1 MTAKIARITLLV
13 TLSMAGCA
21 QLPDSGPVERV
32 VSAGSRTHGNVRY
45 EPAPPRPGAT
55 ALQIVDGYLDAML
68 AYPEATAIVQ
78 SYLTPEADAG
88 WRSTAGMTVYSSVI
102 TEPGKATTKLAALRI
117 TARELLTVDS
127 SGQATV
133 NGPDVARVLR
143 LERVDGQWRIAN
155 PVPGYLVTRGFADD
169 YLRSYPL
176 WYFDESGERL
186 VPELIHVVVSEQ
198 LPLTL
203 TRRLAAGPQLST
215 LRTYLPG
222 PDDLRVS
229 ITGKIVNVDF
239 RHLAGGSADKMAAQL
254 ISTLRGVPGLDGVR
268 VLVDGAPQGDV
279 HPIDAVVGFGPG
291 PLATRAYALRG
302 NRVVDVTSRVRAI
315 SGPWGR
321 SARNALAVAVDGEGI
336 AAVLPGRT
344 TVVAGARQGGRV
356 ATFTGTGFADPS
368 WDDAGWLWL
377 IDQEGGTRVRV
388 VRGDEVRTVSAGDL
402 GIVGSFAVAPD
413 RSRYA
418 AVIRSGEEESVVVGA
433 IQHNADGE
441 PIRLLTPRVV
451 SDKSA
456 GERAVGW
463 ESTTRIGFVATGA
476 AGQQLYSVGLDG
488 ADLSTGDALMGGVD
502 SWAGA
507 AADRADRWAA
517 DRRGQLW
524 HREPGGPW
532 RLKSHGH
539 FRALSSGR

>member
-1 MTAKIARITLLV
+1 MTARIARLALLV
-13 TLSMAGCA
+13 ALSLAGCA

-55 ALQIVDGYLDAML
+55 PQQIVDGYLDAML
-68 AYPEATAIVQ
+68 AYPEATGIVQ
-78 SYLTPEADAG
+78 SYLTPEAVAG
-88 WRSTAGMTVYSSVI
+88 WRSTAGMTVYSNVISV
-102 TEPGKATTKLAALRI
+102 PGKATTKHAAFRI
-117 TARELLTVDS
+117 TARKLLTVDS
-127 SGQATV
+127 SGEATM
-133 NGPDVARVLR
+133 NGPDVTRVLR
-143 LERVDGQWRIAN
+143 LDRVDGQWRIAN
-155 PVPGYLVTRGFADD
+155 PVPGYLVTREFADD

-186 VPELIHVVVSEQ
+186 VPELTHVVVSDQ

-203 TRRLAAGPQLST
+203 TRRLAAGPRLST
-215 LRTYLPG
+215 LRTYMPG

-229 ITGKIVNVDF
+229 ITGRIVNVDF
-239 RHLAGGSADKMAAQL
+239 QRVASGTADKMAAQL

-302 NRVVDVTSRVRAI
+302 NRVVDVTSRVRPI
-315 SGPWGR
+315 GGPWGR
-321 SARNALAVAVDGEGI
+321 SARNALAVAVDGEAI

-344 TVVAGARQGGRV
+344 TVVTGPRQGGRLE
-356 ATFTGTGFADPS
+356 TFTGTAFADPS

-377 IDQEGGTRVRV
+377 VDQQGGTRVRI
-388 VRGDEVRTVSAGDL
+388 VRGADLRTVNASDL
-402 GIVGSFAVAPD
+402 GIVSSFAVSPD

-433 IQHNADGE
+433 IQHNAAGD

-451 SDKSA
+451 SDKSS
-456 GERAVGW
+456 GERAAGW
-463 ESTTRIGFVATGA
+463 ESPTRIGFVATGA

-488 ADLSTGDALMGGVD
+488 ADLSTGDPLMGGVQ

-507 AADRADRWAA
+507 AADGADRWAA

-524 HREPGGPW
+524 HREPGGQW
-532 RLKSHGH
+532 RLKSHGQ

>member
-1 MTAKIARITLLV
+1 MTARIVRMILLLA
-13 TLSMAGCA
+13 LSLAGCA

-45 EPAPPRPGAT
+45 EPAPPPPGAT
-55 ALQIVDGYLDAML
+55 PRQIVDGYLDAML

-78 SYLTPEADAG
+78 SYLTPEAAAD
-88 WRSTAGMTVYSSVI
+88 WRSAAGMTVYSSVL
-102 TEPGKATTKLAALRI
+102 TTAREMTTRQAALRI
-117 TARELLTVDS
+117 TARTLLTVDS
-127 SGQATV
+127 SGEASV
-133 NGPDVARVLR
+133 GGRDVTRLLR
-143 LERVDGQWRIAN
+143 LDRVDGQWRIAN
-155 PVPGYLVTRGFADD
+155 PVPGYLVSRQFADD

-186 VPELIHVVVSEQ
+186 VPELIHAVVSEQ

-203 TRRLAAGPQLST
+203 TRRLAAGPRLST

-222 PDDLRVS
+222 PDDLRVR
-229 ITGKIVNVDF
+229 ITGKVVNVDF
-239 RHLAGGSADKMAAQL
+239 QRDPAGSVDKVAGQL

-268 VLVDGAPQGDV
+268 ILVDGAPEGDV

-291 PLATRAYALRG
+291 PLAMRAYALRG

-321 SARNALAVAVDGEGI
+321 SARNALAIAVNAERI

-344 TVVAGARQGGRV
+344 AVVAGARRGGRV
-356 ATFTGTGFADPS
+356 ETFTGSDFADPS

-377 IDQEGGTRVRV
+377 VDQAGGTRVRV
-388 VRGDEVRTVSAGDL
+388 VRAGDVRTVDAGDL
-402 GIVGSFAVAPD
+402 GMVDSFAISPD

-418 AVIRSGEEESVVVGA
+418 AVIRSDEEESVVVGA
-433 IQHNADGE
+433 IEHNAAGD
-441 PIRLLTPRVV
+441 PSRLLTPRAV
-451 SDKSA
+451 SGNSPGA
-456 GERAVGW
+456 RAVGW
-463 ESTTRIGFVATGA
+463 ESSTRIAFVATGA

-488 ADLSTGDALMGGVD
+488 ADLAAGDALTGSVQ

-507 AADRADRWAA
+507 AADRAGRWAV
-517 DRRGQLW
+517 DRLGRLW
-524 HREPGGPW
+524 HHEPGGSWQLRSRGP
-532 RLKSHGH
+532 L
-539 FRALSSGR
+539 RALCSGR